1 MPLAALL
8 DLDVGVDAE
17 VSSAAVRHFE
27 GDSQHEC
34 IQSDDLP
41 ASRTLDS
48 REDLVQGCFM
58 EIPDVLAE
66 LVLPVVEV
74 GHVLVDHDEP
84 RDFLSPLNLDQ
95 RFLGA
100 RPLEVQ
106 VDLVL
111 ERFDKQCDITL

>member
-1 MPLAALL
+1 MEADCLGTSRNLEEFGELL
-8 DLDVGVDAE
+8 VMDVP
-17 VSSAAVRHFE
+17 
-27 GDSQHEC
+27 HE
-34 IQSDDLP
+34 
-41 ASRTLDS
+41 
-48 REDLVQGCFM
+48 F
-58 EIPDVLAE
+58 AE